1 MQQATNTYPNQQID
15 PREKGYDWILQY
27 CKAAWGDSRGYVPNN
42 MLNFGQ
48 SKMNEIREYAL
59 GRQSTT
65 KYKKLLNV
73 DEQQDKTWLNIDWTA
88 PSFLTKF
95 REIAVSKLVQR
106 RYDVQAFA
114 VDPIAKSQEDNY
126 FTEMK
131 VKILMREAA
140 QKAGNAELLNSPAL
154 ALQPGEA
161 EDLEQLKMEEQF
173 GYKHVMSMEAEMA
186 ASLAM
191 YQNNF
196 EEKRKRTLENL
207 FDFGVGGYTE
217 YIDENGQVKLREV
230 NPENLVLSY
239 CAKNDFSDLVHWG
252 EVREVY
258 VGDLAPW
265 FTPEQMN
272 QIVQSVAGRFGNP
285 SNFMYGTD
293 YSKYWNRFKVL
304 VLDFEFLSWNDY
316 TYKQE
321 VDNRGN
327 IRFGKTKYQ
336 DSTKLSVNKDGVMEK
351 MGTIPNMVDFT
362 MKGQAEP
369 IFMPVTKKVV
379 YKCKWLIQ
387 TDYMYDWGMSENQ
400 IRKPSSWWD
409 TKLNIQLYSWNF
421 YKMRFAGITERLM
434 PLEDKASLVWFRL
447 QNMSNK
453 LIPYLINIDLNA
465 LEGVDFG
472 GGGDKMNPT
481 KVMDFIF
488 SNFVVPYRSTD
499 LLSQNPNYK
508 PVSIEASGQ
517 LAVFGQLYQ
526 ELQNT
531 LDMMRQVSGLNELTD
546 GSTPNAKTLV
556 PVANAAMESTNN
568 ALYLLS
574 FADKQLIQGLAD
586 AIVSKVQIA
595 VKLGK
600 VEGYARALGEETVK
614 FFSIN
619 PDISIHEFGIFIQ
632 DMPTDYERQ
641 QLIQELNIRDSQ
653 GLIEPEDKILVMST
667 KNLKMASMLL
677 AYRIKKRREKLQE
690 FELQKVQEA
699 SKGNAMAVQ
708 VAEQEKRATV
718 QVQLE
723 ADIARINAEKQWE
736 YIIQMGKKEKDIQ
749 EAEIQKEAKVIAQRI
764 QADARIII
772 SDKKQSQT
780 PTPTKEK

>member
-15 PREKGYDWILQY
+15 PREKGYDWILAY

-73 DEQQDKTWLNIDWTA
+73 DEQQDKTWLNIDWTP

-95 REIAVSKLVQR
+95 REIAISKLVQR
-106 RYDVQAFA
+106 RYDINAFA
-114 VDPIAKSQEDNY
+114 VDPIAKSEEDKY

-140 QKAGNAELLNSPAL
+140 QKAGSQELLNSPAL
-154 ALQPGEA
+154 ALQAGEA

-186 ASLAM
+186 ANLAM

-196 EEKRKRTLENL
+196 EEKRKRTIENL
-207 FDFGVGGYTE
+207 FDFGLGGYTE
-217 YIDENGQVKLREV
+217 YIDENGQVKLREI
-230 NPENLVLSY
+230 NPENMVLSY

-304 VLDFEFLSWNDY
+304 ILDFEFLSWNDY

-327 IRFGKTKYQ
+327 VRFGKTKYQ
-336 DSTKLSVNKDGVMEK
+336 DATKNASKEGIVEK
-351 MGTIPNMVDFT
+351 MGAIPNMVDFS

-421 YKMRFAGITERLM
+421 YKMRFAGITERLV
-434 PLEDKASLVWFRL
+434 PLEDKASLAWFRL

-472 GGGDKMNPT
+472 AGGEKMNPT

-614 FFSIN
+614 FLRIN

-632 DMPTDYERQ
+632 DVPSDFERQ

-690 FELQKVQEA
+690 FELQKIQEA
-699 SKGNAMAVQ
+699 SQGNAMAVQ
-708 VAEQEKRATV
+708 VAEQEKRTTL
-718 QVQLE
+718 QTQLE
-723 ADIARINAEKQWE
+723 VDIARINAEKQWE
-736 YIIQMGKKEKDIQ
+736 YIIQMGKKDKDIQ

-764 QADARIII
+764 QADSRIVI
-772 SDKKQSQT
+772 SEKKQAQI
-780 PTPTKEK
+780 PTPTKTK

>member
-73 DEQQDKTWLNIDWTA
+73 DEQQDKTWLNIDWTP

-95 REIAVSKLVQR
+95 REIAISKLVQS
-106 RYDVQAFA
+106 RYDINAFA
-114 VDPIAKSQEDNY
+114 VDPIAKSEEDNY

-140 QKAGNAELLNSPAL
+140 QKAGNQELLNSPVL
-154 ALQPGEA
+154 TPQPGEA
-161 EDLEQLKMEEQF
+161 QDLEQLKMEEQF

-191 YQNNF
+191 YQNKF
-196 EEKRKRTLENL
+196 EEKRKRTIENL
-207 FDFGVGGYTE
+207 FDFGMGGYTE
-217 YIDENGQVKLREV
+217 YIDENGQVKLREI
-230 NPENLVLSY
+230 NPENMVLSY

-258 VGDLAPW
+258 VGDLAPY
-265 FTPEQMN
+265 FTVEQMN

-304 VLDFEFLSWNDY
+304 VLDFECLSWNDY
-316 TYKQE
+316 TYKEE

-327 IRFGKTKYQ
+327 VRFGKTKYQ
-336 DSTKLSVNKDGVMEK
+336 DAAKVAQTKEGIIEK
-351 MGTIPNMVDFT
+351 MGTIPNMIDFS

-369 IFMPVTKKVV
+369 VFMPVTRKVV

-421 YKMRFAGITERLM
+421 YKMRFAGITERLI
-434 PLEDKASLVWFRL
+434 PLEDKASLTWFKL

-472 GGGDKMNPT
+472 GGGSKMDPT

-574 FADKQLIQGLAD
+574 FADKQLIQDLAD

-600 VEGYARALGEETVK
+600 VEGYARALGDETVK
-614 FFSIN
+614 FFKIN

-632 DMPTDYERQ
+632 DVPSDFERQ

-667 KNLKMASMLL
+667 KNLKMASMIL

-690 FELQKVQEA
+690 FELQKIQEA
-699 SKGNAMAVQ
+699 SQGNAMATQ
-708 VAEQEKRATV
+708 VAEQEKRVTL
-718 QVQLE
+718 QTQLE
-723 ADIARINAEKQWE
+723 VDVARINAEKQWD
-736 YIIQMGKKEKDIQ
+736 YIIQMGKKDKDIQ

-764 QADARIII
+764 QADARIVV
-772 SDKKQSQT
+772 SEKKQIQT
-780 PTPTKEK
+780 PK

>member
-27 CKAAWGDSRGYVPNN
+27 CKAAWGDSRGYIPNN

-59 GRQSTT
+59 GRQSTS

-73 DEQQDKTWLNIDWTA
+73 DEQTDKTWLNIDWTA

-95 REIAVSKLVQR
+95 REIAISKLIQR
-106 RYDVQAFA
+106 RYDIQAFA
-114 VDPIAKSQEDNY
+114 VDPLAKSEEDNY
-126 FTEMK
+126 FNEMK

-140 QKAGNAELLNSPAL
+140 QKAGNEELASSPVL
-154 ALQPGEA
+154 AAAPGEA
-161 EDLEQLKMEEQF
+161 EDLEQLKMEQEF

-196 EEKRKRTLENL
+196 DDKRKRTIENL
-207 FDFGVGGYTE
+207 FDFGIGGYTQ
-217 YIDENGQVKLREV
+217 YIDENGQVKIRDV
-230 NPENLVLSY
+230 NPENMVLSY

-258 VGDLAPW
+258 VGDLAP
-265 FTPEQMN
+265 FFSKEQMDE
-272 QIVQSVAGRFGNP
+272 IVQSVAGRFGNP

-316 TYKQE
+316 NYKEE

-327 IRFGKTKYQ
+327 TRFGKTKY
-336 DSTKLSVNKDGVMEK
+336 SAGSGSSK
-351 MGTIPNMVDFT
+351 MGTMPSMVDDRDR
-362 MKGQAEP
+362 GQAEP
-369 IFMPVTKKVV
+369 IYMPVTKKVV

-409 TKLNIQLYSWNF
+409 TQLNIQLYSWNF
-421 YKMRFAGITERLM
+421 YKMRFAGVTERLI
-434 PLEDKASLVWFRL
+434 PLEDKASLAWFRL
-447 QNMSNK
+447 QNMANK
-453 LIPYLINIDLNA
+453 LIPYLINVDLNA

-472 GGGDKMNPT
+472 GGGDKMKPD

-517 LAVFGQLYQ
+517 LAVFGQLYDD
-526 ELQNT
+526 LSRT
-531 LDMMRQVSGLNELTD
+531 IDLMRQVSGLNELTD

-574 FADKQLIQGLAD
+574 FADKQLIQRTAD

-614 FFSIN
+614 FFRIN
-619 PDISIHEFGIFIQ
+619 PDIAIHEFGIFIQ
-632 DMPTDYERQ
+632 DAPLEYERQ

-653 GLIEPEDKILVMST
+653 GLIEPEDKILVMSCR
-667 KNLKMASMLL
+667 NLKQAAMVL
-677 AYRIKKRREKLQE
+677 AYKIKKRREKMQE
-690 FELQKVQEA
+690 YELQKIREA
-699 SKGNAMAVQ
+699 SQGNAMAVQ
-708 VAEQEKRATV
+708 TAEQEKRITLETQL
-718 QVQLE
+718 QVDV
-723 ADIARINAEKQWE
+723 AKINAEKQWE

-749 EAEIQKEAKVIAQRI
+749 EAEIQKDAKVIAQRI
-764 QADARIII
+764 SADAKIAI
-772 SDKKQSQT
+772 SDKKQVQA
-780 PTPTKEK
+780 PKTK

>member
-15 PREKGYDWILQY
+15 PREKSYDWILQY

-73 DEQQDKTWLNIDWTA
+73 DEQQDKTWLNIDWTP

-95 REIAVSKLVQR
+95 REIAISKLVQR
-106 RYDVQAFA
+106 RYAINAFA
-114 VDPIAKSQEDNY
+114 VDPIAKSEEDNY

-140 QKAGNAELLNSPAL
+140 QKAGNQELLNSPVL
-154 ALQPGEA
+154 APQPGEA
-161 EDLEQLKMEEQF
+161 QDLEQLKMEEQF

-191 YQNNF
+191 YQNKF
-196 EEKRKRTLENL
+196 DEKRKRTIENL
-207 FDFGVGGYTE
+207 FDFGMGGYTE
-217 YIDENGQVKLREV
+217 YIDENGQVKLREI
-230 NPENLVLSY
+230 NPENMVLSY

-265 FTPEQMN
+265 FTVEQMN

-316 TYKQE
+316 TYKEE

-327 IRFGKTKYQ
+327 VRFGKTKYQ
-336 DSTKLSVNKDGVMEK
+336 DATKLSVTKEGVIDK
-351 MGTIPNMVDFT
+351 MGTIPNMIDFS

-369 IFMPVTKKVV
+369 IFMPVTRKVV

-421 YKMRFAGITERLM
+421 YKMRFAGITERLI
-434 PLEDKASLVWFRL
+434 PLEDKASLTWFKL

-472 GGGDKMNPT
+472 GGGEKMNPT

-574 FADKQLIQGLAD
+574 FADKQLIQDLAD

-600 VEGYARALGEETVK
+600 VEGYARSLGEETVK
-614 FFSIN
+614 FFQIN
-619 PDISIHEFGIFIQ
+619 PDISIHEFGIFIE
-632 DMPTDYERQ
+632 DVPSDFERQ

-667 KNLKMASMLL
+667 KNLKMASMIL

-690 FELQKVQEA
+690 FELQKIQEA
-699 SKGNAMAVQ
+699 SQGNAMATQ
-708 VAEQEKRATV
+708 VAEQEKRVTL
-718 QVQLE
+718 QTQLE
-723 ADIARINAEKQWE
+723 VDVARINAEKQWD
-736 YIIQMGKKEKDIQ
+736 YIIQMGKKDKDIQ

-764 QADARIII
+764 QADARIVV
-772 SDKKQSQT
+772 SEKKQLQT
-780 PTPTKEK
+780 PKTEK

>member
-1 MQQATNTYPNQQID
+1 
-15 PREKGYDWILQY
+15 
-27 CKAAWGDSRGYVPNN
+27 

-73 DEQQDKTWLNIDWTA
+73 DEQQDKTWLNIDWTP

-95 REIAVSKLVQR
+95 REIAISKLVQR
-106 RYDVQAFA
+106 RYDINAFA
-114 VDPIAKSQEDNY
+114 VDPIAKSEEDNY

-140 QKAGNAELLNSPAL
+140 QKAGNQELLNSPVL
-154 ALQPGEA
+154 APQPGEA
-161 EDLEQLKMEEQF
+161 QDLEQLKMEEQF

-191 YQNNF
+191 YQNKF
-196 EEKRKRTLENL
+196 EEKRKRTIENL
-207 FDFGVGGYTE
+207 FDFGMGGYTE
-217 YIDENGQVKLREV
+217 YIDENGQVKLREI
-230 NPENLVLSY
+230 NPENMVLSY

-265 FTPEQMN
+265 FTVEQMN

-316 TYKQE
+316 TYKEE

-327 IRFGKTKYQ
+327 VRFGKTKYQ
-336 DSTKLSVNKDGVMEK
+336 DATKLSVTKEGVIDK
-351 MGTIPNMVDFT
+351 MGTIPNMIDFT

-369 IFMPVTKKVV
+369 VFMPVTRKVV

-421 YKMRFAGITERLM
+421 YKMRFAGITERLI
-434 PLEDKASLVWFRL
+434 PLEDKASLTWFKL

-472 GGGDKMNPT
+472 GGGEKMNPT

-531 LDMMRQVSGLNELTD
+531 LDMMRQISGLNELTD

-568 ALYLLS
+568 ALYLLA
-574 FADKQLIQGLAD
+574 FADKQLIQDLAD

-600 VEGYARALGEETVK
+600 VEGYARSLGEETVK
-614 FFSIN
+614 FFQIN
-619 PDISIHEFGIFIQ
+619 PDISIHEFGIFIE
-632 DMPTDYERQ
+632 DVPSSFERQ

-667 KNLKMASMLL
+667 KNLKMASMIL

-690 FELQKVQEA
+690 FELQKIQEA
-699 SKGNAMAVQ
+699 SQGNAMAVQ
-708 VAEQEKRATV
+708 VAEQEKRVTL
-718 QVQLE
+718 QTQLE
-723 ADIARINAEKQWE
+723 VDIARINAEKQWD
-736 YIIQMGKKEKDIQ
+736 YIIQMGKKDKDIQ

-764 QADARIII
+764 QADARIVV
-772 SDKKQSQT
+772 SEKKQIQT
-780 PTPTKEK
+780 PKIEK

>member
-15 PREKGYDWILQY
+15 PREKGYDWILAY

-73 DEQQDKTWLNIDWTA
+73 DEQQDKTWLNIDWTP

-95 REIAVSKLVQR
+95 REIAISKLVQR
-106 RYDVQAFA
+106 RYDINAFA
-114 VDPIAKSQEDNY
+114 VDPIAKSEEDNY

-140 QKAGNAELLNSPAL
+140 QKAGNQELLNSPVL
-154 ALQPGEA
+154 APQPGEA
-161 EDLEQLKMEEQF
+161 QDLEQLKMEEQF

-191 YQNNF
+191 YQNKF
-196 EEKRKRTLENL
+196 EEKRKRTIENL
-207 FDFGVGGYTE
+207 FDFGMGGYTE
-217 YIDENGQVKLREV
+217 YIDENGQVKLREI
-230 NPENLVLSY
+230 NPENMVLSY

-258 VGDLAPW
+258 VGDLAPY
-265 FTPEQMN
+265 FTVEQMN

-304 VLDFEFLSWNDY
+304 VLDFECLSWNDY
-316 TYKQE
+316 TYKEE

-327 IRFGKTKYQ
+327 VRFGKTKYQ
-336 DSTKLSVNKDGVMEK
+336 DAAKVAMTKEGIIEK
-351 MGTIPNMVDFT
+351 MGTIPNMIDFS

-369 IFMPVTKKVV
+369 VFMPVTRKVV

-421 YKMRFAGITERLM
+421 YKMRFAGITERLI
-434 PLEDKASLVWFRL
+434 PLEDKASLTWFKL

-472 GGGDKMNPT
+472 GGGSKMDPT

-574 FADKQLIQGLAD
+574 FADKQLIQDLAD

-600 VEGYARALGEETVK
+600 VEGYARALGDETVK
-614 FFSIN
+614 FFKIN

-632 DMPTDYERQ
+632 DVPSDFERQ

-667 KNLKMASMLL
+667 KNLKMASMIL

-690 FELQKVQEA
+690 FELQKIQQA
-699 SKGNAMAVQ
+699 SQGNAMATQ
-708 VAEQEKRATV
+708 VAEQEKRVTL
-718 QVQLE
+718 QTQLE
-723 ADIARINAEKQWE
+723 VDIARINAEKQWD
-736 YIIQMGKKEKDIQ
+736 YIIQMGKKDKDIQ

-764 QADARIII
+764 QADSRIVI
-772 SDKKQSQT
+772 SEKKQIQT
-780 PTPTKEK
+780 PK

>member
-73 DEQQDKTWLNIDWTA
+73 DEQQDKTWLNIDWTP

-95 REIAVSKLVQR
+95 REIAISKLVQR
-106 RYDVQAFA
+106 RYDINAFA
-114 VDPIAKSQEDNY
+114 VDPIAKSEEDNY

-140 QKAGNAELLNSPAL
+140 QKAGNQELLNSPVL
-154 ALQPGEA
+154 APQPGEA
-161 EDLEQLKMEEQF
+161 QDLEQLKMEEQF

-191 YQNNF
+191 YQNKF
-196 EEKRKRTLENL
+196 EEKRKRTIENL
-207 FDFGVGGYTE
+207 FDFGMGGYTE
-217 YIDENGQVKLREV
+217 YIDENGQVKLREI
-230 NPENLVLSY
+230 NPENMVLSY

-258 VGDLAPW
+258 VGDLAPY
-265 FTPEQMN
+265 FTVEQMN

-304 VLDFEFLSWNDY
+304 VLDFECLSWNDY
-316 TYKQE
+316 TYKEE

-327 IRFGKTKYQ
+327 VRFGKTKYQ
-336 DSTKLSVNKDGVMEK
+336 DAAKVAMTKEGIIEK
-351 MGTIPNMVDFT
+351 MGTIPNMIDFS

-369 IFMPVTKKVV
+369 VFMPVTRKVV

-421 YKMRFAGITERLM
+421 YKMRFAGITERLI
-434 PLEDKASLVWFRL
+434 PLEDKASLTWFKL

-472 GGGDKMNPT
+472 GGGSKMDPT

-508 PVSIEASGQ
+508 PVSIEPSGQ

-574 FADKQLIQGLAD
+574 FADKQLIQDLAD

-600 VEGYARALGEETVK
+600 VEGYARALGDETVK
-614 FFSIN
+614 FFKIN

-632 DMPTDYERQ
+632 DVPSDFERQ

-667 KNLKMASMLL
+667 KNLKMASMIL

-690 FELQKVQEA
+690 FELQKIQQA
-699 SKGNAMAVQ
+699 SQGNAMATQ
-708 VAEQEKRATV
+708 VAEQEKRVTL
-718 QVQLE
+718 QTQLE
-723 ADIARINAEKQWE
+723 VDIARINAEKQWD
-736 YIIQMGKKEKDIQ
+736 YIIQMGKKDKDIQ

-764 QADARIII
+764 QADSRIVI
-772 SDKKQSQT
+772 SEKKQIQT
-780 PTPTKEK
+780 PK

>member
-73 DEQQDKTWLNIDWTA
+73 DEQQDKTWLNIDWTP

-95 REIAVSKLVQR
+95 REIAISKLVQR
-106 RYDVQAFA
+106 RYAINAFA
-114 VDPIAKSQEDNY
+114 VDPIAKSEEDNY

-140 QKAGNAELLNSPAL
+140 QKAGNQELLNSPVL
-154 ALQPGEA
+154 APQPGEA
-161 EDLEQLKMEEQF
+161 QDLEQLKMEEQF

-191 YQNNF
+191 YQNKF
-196 EEKRKRTLENL
+196 EEKRKRTIENL
-207 FDFGVGGYTE
+207 FDFGMGGYTE
-217 YIDENGQVKLREV
+217 YIDENGQVKLREI
-230 NPENLVLSY
+230 NPENMVLSY

-265 FTPEQMN
+265 FTVEQMN

-316 TYKQE
+316 TYKEE

-327 IRFGKTKYQ
+327 VRFGKTKYQ
-336 DSTKLSVNKDGVMEK
+336 DATKLSVTKEGVIDK

-369 IFMPVTKKVV
+369 IFMPVTRKVV

-421 YKMRFAGITERLM
+421 YKMRFAGITERLI
-434 PLEDKASLVWFRL
+434 PLEDKASLTWFKL

-472 GGGDKMNPT
+472 GGGEKMNPT

-574 FADKQLIQGLAD
+574 FADKQLIQDLAD

-614 FFSIN
+614 FFQIS
-619 PDISIHEFGIFIQ
+619 PDISIHEFGIFIE
-632 DMPTDYERQ
+632 DVPSDFERQ

-667 KNLKMASMLL
+667 KNLKMASMIL

-690 FELQKVQEA
+690 FELQKIQEA
-699 SKGNAMAVQ
+699 SQGNAMAVQ
-708 VAEQEKRATV
+708 VAEQEKRVTL
-718 QVQLE
+718 QTQLE
-723 ADIARINAEKQWE
+723 VDIARINAEKQWD
-736 YIIQMGKKEKDIQ
+736 YIIQMGKKDKDIQ

-764 QADARIII
+764 QADARIVV
-772 SDKKQSQT
+772 SEKKQIQT
-780 PTPTKEK
+780 PKIEK

>member
-73 DEQQDKTWLNIDWTA
+73 DEQQDKTWLNIDWTP

-95 REIAVSKLVQR
+95 REIAISKLVQR
-106 RYDVQAFA
+106 RYAINAFA
-114 VDPIAKSQEDNY
+114 VDPIAKSEEDNY

-140 QKAGNAELLNSPAL
+140 QKAGNQELLNSPVL
-154 ALQPGEA
+154 APQPGEA
-161 EDLEQLKMEEQF
+161 QDLEQLKMEEQF

-191 YQNNF
+191 YQNKF
-196 EEKRKRTLENL
+196 DEKRKRTIENL
-207 FDFGVGGYTE
+207 FDFGMGGYTE
-217 YIDENGQVKLREV
+217 YIDENGQVKLREI
-230 NPENLVLSY
+230 NPENMVLSY

-265 FTPEQMN
+265 FTVEQMN

-316 TYKQE
+316 TYKEE

-327 IRFGKTKYQ
+327 VRFGKTKYQ
-336 DSTKLSVNKDGVMEK
+336 DATKLSVTKEGVIDK
-351 MGTIPNMVDFT
+351 MGTIPNMIDFS

-369 IFMPVTKKVV
+369 IFMPVTRKVV

-421 YKMRFAGITERLM
+421 YKMRFAGITERLI
-434 PLEDKASLVWFRL
+434 PLEDKASLTWFKL

-472 GGGDKMNPT
+472 GGGEKMNPT

-574 FADKQLIQGLAD
+574 FADKQLIQDLAD

-600 VEGYARALGEETVK
+600 VEGYARSLGEETVK
-614 FFSIN
+614 FFQIN
-619 PDISIHEFGIFIQ
+619 PDISIHEFGIFIE
-632 DMPTDYERQ
+632 DVPSDFERQ

-667 KNLKMASMLL
+667 KNLKMASMIL

-690 FELQKVQEA
+690 FELQKIQEA
-699 SKGNAMAVQ
+699 SQGNAMAVQ
-708 VAEQEKRATV
+708 VAEQEKRVTL
-718 QVQLE
+718 QTQLE
-723 ADIARINAEKQWE
+723 VDVARINAEKQWD
-736 YIIQMGKKEKDIQ
+736 YIIQMGKKDKDIQ

-764 QADARIII
+764 QADARIIV
-772 SDKKQSQT
+772 SEKKQLQT
-780 PTPTKEK
+780 PKTEK

>member
-73 DEQQDKTWLNIDWTA
+73 DEQQDKTWLNIDWTP

-95 REIAVSKLVQR
+95 REIAISKLVQR
-106 RYDVQAFA
+106 RYAINAFA
-114 VDPIAKSQEDNY
+114 VDPIAKSEEDNY

-140 QKAGNAELLNSPAL
+140 QKAGNQELLNSPVL
-154 ALQPGEA
+154 APQPGEA
-161 EDLEQLKMEEQF
+161 QDLEQLKMEEQF

-191 YQNNF
+191 YQNKF
-196 EEKRKRTLENL
+196 DEKRKRTIENL
-207 FDFGVGGYTE
+207 FDFGMGGYTE
-217 YIDENGQVKLREV
+217 YIDENGQVKLREI
-230 NPENLVLSY
+230 NPENMVLSY

-265 FTPEQMN
+265 FTVEQMN

-316 TYKQE
+316 TYKEE

-327 IRFGKTKYQ
+327 VRFGKTKYQ
-336 DSTKLSVNKDGVMEK
+336 DATKLSVTKEGVIDK
-351 MGTIPNMVDFT
+351 MGTIPNMIDFS

-369 IFMPVTKKVV
+369 IFMPVTRKVV

-421 YKMRFAGITERLM
+421 YKMRFAGITERLI
-434 PLEDKASLVWFRL
+434 PLEDKASLTWFKL

-472 GGGDKMNPT
+472 GGGEKMNPT

-574 FADKQLIQGLAD
+574 FADKQLIQDLAD

-600 VEGYARALGEETVK
+600 VEGYARSLGEETVK
-614 FFSIN
+614 FFQIN
-619 PDISIHEFGIFIQ
+619 PDISIHEFGIFIE
-632 DMPTDYERQ
+632 DVPSDFERQ

-667 KNLKMASMLL
+667 KNLKMASMIL

-690 FELQKVQEA
+690 FELQKIQEA
-699 SKGNAMAVQ
+699 SQGNAMATQ
-708 VAEQEKRATV
+708 VAEQEKRVTL
-718 QVQLE
+718 QTQLE
-723 ADIARINAEKQWE
+723 VDVARINAEKQWD
-736 YIIQMGKKEKDIQ
+736 YIIQMGKKDKDIQ

-764 QADARIII
+764 QADARIIV
-772 SDKKQSQT
+772 SEKKQIQT
-780 PTPTKEK
+780 PKTEK

>member
-95 REIAVSKLVQR
+95 REIAISKLVQR
-106 RYDVQAFA
+106 RYDINAFA
-114 VDPIAKSQEDNY
+114 VDPIAKSEEDKY

-140 QKAGNAELLNSPAL
+140 QKVGSKELLESPAL

-186 ASLAM
+186 ANLAM

-196 EEKRKRTLENL
+196 EEKRKRTIENL
-207 FDFGVGGYTE
+207 FDFGLGGYTE
-217 YIDENGQVKLREV
+217 YIDENGQVKLREI
-230 NPENLVLSY
+230 NPENMVLSY

-304 VLDFEFLSWNDY
+304 ILDFEFLSWNDY

-327 IRFGKTKYQ
+327 VRFGKTKYQ
-336 DSTKLSVNKDGVMEK
+336 DATKLAVNKEGVMEK
-351 MGTIPNMVDFT
+351 MGTIPNMVDYT
-362 MKGQAEP
+362 MKGQSEP
-369 IFMPVTKKVV
+369 VFMPVTKKVV

-421 YKMRFAGITERLM
+421 YKMRFAGITERLI
-434 PLEDKASLVWFRL
+434 PLEDKASLAWFRL

-472 GGGDKMNPT
+472 AGGEKMNPT

-574 FADKQLIQGLAD
+574 FADKQLVQALAD

-614 FFSIN
+614 FLRIN
-619 PDISIHEFGIFIQ
+619 PDIALHEFGIFIQ
-632 DMPTDYERQ
+632 DVPSDFERQ

-690 FELQKVQEA
+690 FELQKIQEA
-699 SKGNAMAVQ
+699 SQGNAMAVQ
-708 VAEQEKRATV
+708 VAEQEKRTTL
-718 QVQLE
+718 QTQLE
-723 ADIARINAEKQWE
+723 VDIARINAEKQWE

-764 QADARIII
+764 QADSRIVI
-772 SDKKQSQT
+772 SEKKQAQI
-780 PTPTKEK
+780 PTPKTK

>member
-73 DEQQDKTWLNIDWTA
+73 DEQQDKTWLNIDWTP

-95 REIAVSKLVQR
+95 REIAISKLVQR
-106 RYDVQAFA
+106 RYAINAFA
-114 VDPIAKSQEDNY
+114 VDPIAKSEEDNY

-140 QKAGNAELLNSPAL
+140 QKAGNQELLNSPVL
-154 ALQPGEA
+154 APQPGEA
-161 EDLEQLKMEEQF
+161 QDLEQLKMEEQF

-191 YQNNF
+191 YQNKF
-196 EEKRKRTLENL
+196 EEKRKRTIENL
-207 FDFGVGGYTE
+207 FDFGMGGYTE
-217 YIDENGQVKLREV
+217 YIDENGQVKLREI
-230 NPENLVLSY
+230 NPENMVLSY

-265 FTPEQMN
+265 FTVEQMN

-316 TYKQE
+316 TYKEE

-327 IRFGKTKYQ
+327 VRFGKTKYQ
-336 DSTKLSVNKDGVMEK
+336 DATKLSVTKEGVIDK
-351 MGTIPNMVDFT
+351 MGTIPNMIDFS

-369 IFMPVTKKVV
+369 IFMPVTRKVV

-421 YKMRFAGITERLM
+421 YKMRFAGITERLI
-434 PLEDKASLVWFRL
+434 PLEDKASLTWFKL

-472 GGGDKMNPT
+472 GGGEKMNPT

-574 FADKQLIQGLAD
+574 FADKQLIQDLAD

-614 FFSIN
+614 FFQIS
-619 PDISIHEFGIFIQ
+619 PDISIHEFGIFIE
-632 DMPTDYERQ
+632 DVPSDFERQ

-667 KNLKMASMLL
+667 KNLKMASMIL

-690 FELQKVQEA
+690 FELQKIQEA
-699 SKGNAMAVQ
+699 SQGNAMATQ
-708 VAEQEKRATV
+708 VAEQEKRVTL
-718 QVQLE
+718 QTQLE
-723 ADIARINAEKQWE
+723 VDVARINAEKQWD
-736 YIIQMGKKEKDIQ
+736 YIIQMGKKDKDIQ

-764 QADARIII
+764 QADARIIV
-772 SDKKQSQT
+772 SEKKQIQT
-780 PTPTKEK
+780 PKTEK

>member
-73 DEQQDKTWLNIDWTA
+73 DEQQDKTWLNIDWTP

-95 REIAVSKLVQR
+95 REIAISKLVQR
-106 RYDVQAFA
+106 RYDINAFA
-114 VDPIAKSQEDNY
+114 VDPIAKSEEDNY

-140 QKAGNAELLNSPAL
+140 QKAGNQELLNSPVL
-154 ALQPGEA
+154 TPQPGEA
-161 EDLEQLKMEEQF
+161 QDLEQLKMEEQF

-191 YQNNF
+191 YQNKF
-196 EEKRKRTLENL
+196 EEKRKRTIENL
-207 FDFGVGGYTE
+207 FDFGMGGYTE
-217 YIDENGQVKLREV
+217 YIDENGQVKLREI
-230 NPENLVLSY
+230 NPENMVLSY

-258 VGDLAPW
+258 VGDLAPY
-265 FTPEQMN
+265 FTVEQMN

-304 VLDFEFLSWNDY
+304 VLDFECLSWNDY
-316 TYKQE
+316 TYKEE

-327 IRFGKTKYQ
+327 VRFGKTKYQ
-336 DSTKLSVNKDGVMEK
+336 DAAKVAMTKEGIIEK
-351 MGTIPNMVDFT
+351 MGTIPNMIDFS

-369 IFMPVTKKVV
+369 VFMPVTRKVV

-421 YKMRFAGITERLM
+421 YKMRFAGITERLI
-434 PLEDKASLVWFRL
+434 PLEDKASLTWFKL

-472 GGGDKMNPT
+472 GGGSKMDPT

-574 FADKQLIQGLAD
+574 FADKQLIQDLAD

-600 VEGYARALGEETVK
+600 VEGYARALGDETVK
-614 FFSIN
+614 FFKIN

-632 DMPTDYERQ
+632 DVPSDFERQ

-667 KNLKMASMLL
+667 KNLKMASMIL

-690 FELQKVQEA
+690 FELQKIQEA
-699 SKGNAMAVQ
+699 SQGNAMATQ
-708 VAEQEKRATV
+708 VAEQEKRVTL
-718 QVQLE
+718 QTQLE
-723 ADIARINAEKQWE
+723 VDIARINAEKQWD
-736 YIIQMGKKEKDIQ
+736 YIIQMGKKDKDIQ

-764 QADARIII
+764 QADSRIVI
-772 SDKKQSQT
+772 SEKKQIQT
-780 PTPTKEK
+780 PK

>member
-27 CKAAWGDSRGYVPNN
+27 CKAAWGDSRGYIPNN

-59 GRQSTT
+59 GRQSTS

-73 DEQQDKTWLNIDWTA
+73 DEQTDKTWLNIDWTA

-95 REIAVSKLVQR
+95 REIAISKLIQR
-106 RYDVQAFA
+106 RYDIQAFA
-114 VDPIAKSQEDNY
+114 VDPLAKSEEDNY
-126 FTEMK
+126 FNEMK

-140 QKAGNAELLNSPAL
+140 QKAGNEDLATSPVL
-154 ALQPGEA
+154 APAPGEA
-161 EDLEQLKMEEQF
+161 EDLEQLKMEQEF

-196 EEKRKRTLENL
+196 EDKRKRTIENL
-207 FDFGVGGYTE
+207 FDFGIGGYTQ
-217 YIDENGQVKLREV
+217 YIDENGQVKVRDV
-230 NPENLVLSY
+230 NPENMVLSY

-252 EVREVY
+252 EVREMY
-258 VGDLAPW
+258 VGDLAPY
-265 FTPEQMN
+265 FSKDQMD

-316 TYKQE
+316 TYKE
-321 VDNRGN
+321 EIDNRGN
-327 IRFGKTKYQ
+327 ARFGKTKY
-336 DSTKLSVNKDGVMEK
+336 SAGSGSSK
-351 MGTIPNMVDFT
+351 MGTMPSMVDDRDR
-362 MKGQAEP
+362 GQAEP
-369 IFMPVTKKVV
+369 IYMPVTKKVV

-409 TKLNIQLYSWNF
+409 TDLNIQLYSWNF
-421 YKMRFAGITERLM
+421 YKMRFAGVTERLI
-434 PLEDKASLVWFRL
+434 PLEDKASLAWFRL
-447 QNMSNK
+447 QNMANK
-453 LIPYLINIDLNA
+453 LIPYLINVDLNA

-472 GGGDKMNPT
+472 GGGDKMKPD

-517 LAVFGQLYQ
+517 LAVFGQLYDD
-526 ELQNT
+526 LMRT
-531 LDMMRQVSGLNELTD
+531 IDLMRQVSGLNELTD

-574 FADKQLIQGLAD
+574 FADKQLIQRTAD

-600 VEGYARALGEETVK
+600 VEGYAKALGEETVK
-614 FFSIN
+614 FLQIN
-619 PDISIHEFGIFIQ
+619 PNISMHEFGIFIQ
-632 DMPTDYERQ
+632 DAPQEYERQ

-653 GLIEPEDKILVMST
+653 GLIEPEDKILVMSCR
-667 KNLKMASMLL
+667 NLKQAAMVL
-677 AYRIKKRREKLQE
+677 AYKIKKRREKMQE
-690 FELQKVQEA
+690 YELQKIREA
-699 SKGNAMAVQ
+699 SQGNAMAVQ
-708 VAEQEKRATV
+708 TAEQEKRVTLETQL
-718 QVQLE
+718 QV
-723 ADIARINAEKQWE
+723 DIAKINAEKQWE
-736 YIIQMGKKEKDIQ
+736 YIIQMGKKEKDIE
-749 EAEIQKEAKVIAQRI
+749 EAEIQKDAKVIAQRI
-764 QADARIII
+764 SADAKMAI
-772 SDKKQSQT
+772 SEKKQVQA
-780 PTPTKEK
+780 PKIK

>member
-73 DEQQDKTWLNIDWTA
+73 DEQQDKTWLNIDWTP

-95 REIAVSKLVQR
+95 REIAISKLVQR
-106 RYDVQAFA
+106 RYAINAFA
-114 VDPIAKSQEDNY
+114 VDPIAKSEEDNY

-140 QKAGNAELLNSPAL
+140 QKAGNQELLNSPVL
-154 ALQPGEA
+154 APQPGEA
-161 EDLEQLKMEEQF
+161 QDLEQLKMEEQF

-191 YQNNF
+191 YQNKF
-196 EEKRKRTLENL
+196 EEKRKRTIENL
-207 FDFGVGGYTE
+207 FDFGMGGYTE
-217 YIDENGQVKLREV
+217 YIDENGQVKLREI
-230 NPENLVLSY
+230 NPENMVLSY

-265 FTPEQMN
+265 FTVEQMN

-316 TYKQE
+316 TYKEE

-327 IRFGKTKYQ
+327 VRFGKTKYQ
-336 DSTKLSVNKDGVMEK
+336 DATKLSVTKEGVIDK
-351 MGTIPNMVDFT
+351 MGTIPNMIDFS

-369 IFMPVTKKVV
+369 IFMPVTRKVV

-421 YKMRFAGITERLM
+421 YKMRFAGITERLI
-434 PLEDKASLVWFRL
+434 PLEDKASLTWFKL

-472 GGGDKMNPT
+472 GGGEKMNPT

-574 FADKQLIQGLAD
+574 FADKQLIQDLAD

-600 VEGYARALGEETVK
+600 VEGYARSLGEETVK
-614 FFSIN
+614 FFQIN
-619 PDISIHEFGIFIQ
+619 PDISIHEFGIFIE
-632 DMPTDYERQ
+632 DVPSDFERQ

-667 KNLKMASMLL
+667 KNLKMASMIL

-690 FELQKVQEA
+690 FELQKIQEA
-699 SKGNAMAVQ
+699 SQGNAMAVQ
-708 VAEQEKRATV
+708 VAEQEKRVTL
-718 QVQLE
+718 QTQLE
-723 ADIARINAEKQWE
+723 VDVARINAEKQWD
-736 YIIQMGKKEKDIQ
+736 YIIQMGKKDKDIQ

-764 QADARIII
+764 QADARIIV
-772 SDKKQSQT
+772 SEKKQLQT
-780 PTPTKEK
+780 PKTEK

>member
-1 MQQATNTYPNQQID
+1 
-15 PREKGYDWILQY
+15 
-27 CKAAWGDSRGYVPNN
+27 
-42 MLNFGQ
+42 
-48 SKMNEIREYAL
+48 
-59 GRQSTT
+59 
-65 KYKKLLNV
+65 
-73 DEQQDKTWLNIDWTA
+73 
-88 PSFLTKF
+88 
-95 REIAVSKLVQR
+95 
-106 RYDVQAFA
+106 
-114 VDPIAKSQEDNY
+114 
-126 FTEMK
+126 
-131 VKILMREAA
+131 MREAA
-140 QKAGNAELLNSPAL
+140 QKAGNQELLNSPVL
-154 ALQPGEA
+154 APQPGEA
-161 EDLEQLKMEEQF
+161 QDLEQLKMEEQF

-191 YQNNF
+191 YQNKF
-196 EEKRKRTLENL
+196 DEKRKRTIENL
-207 FDFGVGGYTE
+207 FDFGMGGYTE
-217 YIDENGQVKLREV
+217 YIDENGQVKLREI
-230 NPENLVLSY
+230 NPENMVLSY

-265 FTPEQMN
+265 FTVEQMN

-285 SNFMYGTD
+285 SNFMYGTY

-316 TYKQE
+316 TYKEE

-327 IRFGKTKYQ
+327 VRFGKTKYQ
-336 DSTKLSVNKDGVMEK
+336 DATKLSVTKEGVIDK
-351 MGTIPNMVDFT
+351 MGTIPNMIDFS

-369 IFMPVTKKVV
+369 IFMPVTRKVV

-421 YKMRFAGITERLM
+421 YKMRFAGITERLI
-434 PLEDKASLVWFRL
+434 PLEDKASLTWFKL

-472 GGGDKMNPT
+472 GGGEKMNPT

-574 FADKQLIQGLAD
+574 FADKQLIQDLAD

-614 FFSIN
+614 FFQIS
-619 PDISIHEFGIFIQ
+619 PDISIHEFGIFIE
-632 DMPTDYERQ
+632 DVPSDFERQ

-667 KNLKMASMLL
+667 KNLKMASMIL

-690 FELQKVQEA
+690 FELQKIQEA
-699 SKGNAMAVQ
+699 SQGNAMATQ
-708 VAEQEKRATV
+708 VAEQEKRVTL
-718 QVQLE
+718 QTQLE
-723 ADIARINAEKQWE
+723 VDVARINAEKQWD
-736 YIIQMGKKEKDIQ
+736 YIIQMGKKDKDIQ

-764 QADARIII
+764 QADARIIV
-772 SDKKQSQT
+772 SEKKQIQT
-780 PTPTKEK
+780 PKTEK

>member
-95 REIAVSKLVQR
+95 REIAISKLVQR
-106 RYDVQAFA
+106 RYDINAFA
-114 VDPIAKSQEDNY
+114 VDPIAKSEEDKY

-140 QKAGNAELLNSPAL
+140 QKAGSKELMDSPAL

-196 EEKRKRTLENL
+196 EEKRKRTIENL
-207 FDFGVGGYTE
+207 FDFGMGGYTE
-217 YIDENGQVKLREV
+217 YIDENGQVKLREI
-230 NPENLVLSY
+230 NPENMVLSY

-304 VLDFEFLSWNDY
+304 ILDFEFLSWNDY
-316 TYKQE
+316 TYKEE

-327 IRFGKTKYQ
+327 VRFGKTKYQ
-336 DSTKLSVNKDGVMEK
+336 AATRLKDVGNEK
-351 MGTIPNMVDFT
+351 MGTIPSMVDFN

-369 IFMPVTKKVV
+369 VFMPVTKKVV

-421 YKMRFAGITERLM
+421 YKMRFAGITERLI
-434 PLEDKASLVWFRL
+434 PLEDKASLAWFRL

-472 GGGDKMNPT
+472 AGGEKMNPT

-614 FFSIN
+614 FLRIN

-632 DMPTDYERQ
+632 DVPSDFERQ

-690 FELQKVQEA
+690 FELQKIQEA
-699 SKGNAMAVQ
+699 SQGNAMAVQ
-708 VAEQEKRATV
+708 VAEQEKRTTL
-718 QVQLE
+718 QTQLE
-723 ADIARINAEKQWE
+723 VDIARINAEKQWD
-736 YIIQMGKKEKDIQ
+736 YIIQMGKKDKDIQ

-764 QADARIII
+764 QADSRIVI
-772 SDKKQSQT
+772 SEKKQAPT
-780 PTPTKEK
+780 PTPTKTK

>member
-27 CKAAWGDSRGYVPNN
+27 CKAAWGDSRGYIPNN

-59 GRQSTT
+59 GRQSTS

-73 DEQQDKTWLNIDWTA
+73 DEQTDKTWLNIDWTA

-95 REIAVSKLVQR
+95 REIAISKLIQR
-106 RYDVQAFA
+106 RYDIQAFA
-114 VDPIAKSQEDNY
+114 VDPLAKSEEDNY
-126 FTEMK
+126 FNEMK

-140 QKAGNAELLNSPAL
+140 QKAGNEDLATSPVL
-154 ALQPGEA
+154 APAPGEA
-161 EDLEQLKMEEQF
+161 EDLEQLKMEQEF

-196 EEKRKRTLENL
+196 EDKRKRTIENL
-207 FDFGVGGYTE
+207 FDFGIGGYTQ
-217 YIDENGQVKLREV
+217 YIDENGQVKLRDV
-230 NPENLVLSY
+230 NPENMVLSY

-252 EVREVY
+252 EVREMY
-258 VGDLAPW
+258 VGDLAPY
-265 FTPEQMN
+265 FSKDQMD

-316 TYKQE
+316 TYKE
-321 VDNRGN
+321 EIDNRGN
-327 IRFGKTKYQ
+327 ARFGKTKY
-336 DSTKLSVNKDGVMEK
+336 SAGSGSSK
-351 MGTIPNMVDFT
+351 MGTMPSMVDDRDR
-362 MKGQAEP
+362 GQAEP
-369 IFMPVTKKVV
+369 IYMPVTKKVV

-409 TKLNIQLYSWNF
+409 TDLNIQLYSWNF
-421 YKMRFAGITERLM
+421 YKMRFAGVTERLI
-434 PLEDKASLVWFRL
+434 PLEDKASLAWFRL
-447 QNMSNK
+447 QNMANK
-453 LIPYLINIDLNA
+453 LIPYLINVDLNA

-472 GGGDKMNPT
+472 GGGDKMKPD

-517 LAVFGQLYQ
+517 LAVFGQLYDD
-526 ELQNT
+526 LMRT
-531 LDMMRQVSGLNELTD
+531 IDLMRQVSGLNELTD

-574 FADKQLIQGLAD
+574 FADKQLIQRTAD

-600 VEGYARALGEETVK
+600 VEGYAKALGEETVK
-614 FFSIN
+614 FLQIN
-619 PDISIHEFGIFIQ
+619 PNISMHEFGIFIQ
-632 DMPTDYERQ
+632 DAPQEYERQ

-653 GLIEPEDKILVMST
+653 GLIEPEDKILVMSCR
-667 KNLKMASMLL
+667 NLKQAAMVL
-677 AYRIKKRREKLQE
+677 AYKIKKRREKMQE
-690 FELQKVQEA
+690 YELQKIREA
-699 SKGNAMAVQ
+699 SQGNAMAVQ
-708 VAEQEKRATV
+708 TAEQEKRVTLETQL
-718 QVQLE
+718 QV
-723 ADIARINAEKQWE
+723 DIAKINAEKQWE
-736 YIIQMGKKEKDIQ
+736 YIIQMGKKEKDIE
-749 EAEIQKEAKVIAQRI
+749 EAEIQKDAKVIAQRI
-764 QADARIII
+764 SADAKMAI
-772 SDKKQSQT
+772 SEKKQVQA
-780 PTPTKEK
+780 PKIK

>member
-1 MQQATNTYPNQQID
+1 
-15 PREKGYDWILQY
+15 
-27 CKAAWGDSRGYVPNN
+27 
-42 MLNFGQ
+42 
-48 SKMNEIREYAL
+48 
-59 GRQSTT
+59 
-65 KYKKLLNV
+65 
-73 DEQQDKTWLNIDWTA
+73 
-88 PSFLTKF
+88 
-95 REIAVSKLVQR
+95 
-106 RYDVQAFA
+106 
-114 VDPIAKSQEDNY
+114 
-126 FTEMK
+126 
-131 VKILMREAA
+131 
-140 QKAGNAELLNSPAL
+140 
-154 ALQPGEA
+154 
-161 EDLEQLKMEEQF
+161 MEEQF

-191 YQNNF
+191 YQNKF
-196 EEKRKRTLENL
+196 EEKRKRTIENL
-207 FDFGVGGYTE
+207 FDFGMGGYTE
-217 YIDENGQVKLREV
+217 YIDENGQVKLREI
-230 NPENLVLSY
+230 NPENMVLSY

-265 FTPEQMN
+265 FTVEQMN

-316 TYKQE
+316 TYKEE

-327 IRFGKTKYQ
+327 VRFGKTKYQ
-336 DSTKLSVNKDGVMEK
+336 DATKLSVTKEGVIDK
-351 MGTIPNMVDFT
+351 MGTIPNMIDFS

-369 IFMPVTKKVV
+369 IFMPVTRKVV

-421 YKMRFAGITERLM
+421 YKMRFAGITERLI
-434 PLEDKASLVWFRL
+434 PLEDKASLTWFKL

-472 GGGDKMNPT
+472 GGGEKMNPT

-574 FADKQLIQGLAD
+574 FADKQLIQDLAD

-600 VEGYARALGEETVK
+600 VEGYARSLGEETVK
-614 FFSIN
+614 FFQIN
-619 PDISIHEFGIFIQ
+619 PDISIHEFGIFIE
-632 DMPTDYERQ
+632 DVPSDFERQ

-667 KNLKMASMLL
+667 KNLKMASMIL

-690 FELQKVQEA
+690 FELQKIQEA
-699 SKGNAMAVQ
+699 SQGNAMAVQ
-708 VAEQEKRATV
+708 VAEQEKRVTL
-718 QVQLE
+718 QTQLE
-723 ADIARINAEKQWE
+723 VDVARINAEKQWD
-736 YIIQMGKKEKDIQ
+736 YIIQMGKKDKDIQ

-764 QADARIII
+764 QADARIVV
-772 SDKKQSQT
+772 SEKKQLQT
-780 PTPTKEK
+780 PKTEK

>member
-73 DEQQDKTWLNIDWTA
+73 DEQQDKTWLNIDWTP

-95 REIAVSKLVQR
+95 REIAISKLVQR
-106 RYDVQAFA
+106 RYDINAFA
-114 VDPIAKSQEDNY
+114 VDPIAKSEEDNY

-140 QKAGNAELLNSPAL
+140 QKAGNQELLNSPVL
-154 ALQPGEA
+154 AAQPGEA
-161 EDLEQLKMEEQF
+161 QDLEQLKMEEQF

-186 ASLAM
+186 ASLSM

-196 EEKRKRTLENL
+196 EEKRKRTIENL
-207 FDFGVGGYTE
+207 FDFGMGGYTE
-217 YIDENGQVKLREV
+217 YIDENGQVKLREI
-230 NPENLVLSY
+230 NPENMVLSY

-252 EVREVY
+252 EVREMY
-258 VGDLAPW
+258 VGDLAPY
-265 FTPEQMN
+265 FTVEQMN

-304 VLDFEFLSWNDY
+304 VLDFECLSWNDY
-316 TYKQE
+316 TYKEE

-327 IRFGKTKYQ
+327 VRFGKTKYQ
-336 DSTKLSVNKDGVMEK
+336 DAAKLAVTKEGVIEK
-351 MGTIPNMVDFT
+351 MGTIPNMVDFS

-369 IFMPVTKKVV
+369 VFMPVTRKVV

-421 YKMRFAGITERLM
+421 YKMRFAGITERLI
-434 PLEDKASLVWFRL
+434 PLEDKASLTWFKL

-472 GGGDKMNPT
+472 GGGSKMDPT

-574 FADKQLIQGLAD
+574 FADKQLIQELAD

-600 VEGYARALGEETVK
+600 VEGYARALGDETVK
-614 FFSIN
+614 FFKIN

-632 DMPTDYERQ
+632 DVPSDFERQ

-667 KNLKMASMLL
+667 KNLKMASMIL

-690 FELQKVQEA
+690 FELQKIQEA
-699 SKGNAMAVQ
+699 SQGNAMATQ
-708 VAEQEKRATV
+708 VAEQEKRVTL
-718 QVQLE
+718 QTQLE
-723 ADIARINAEKQWE
+723 VDVARINAEKQWD
-736 YIIQMGKKEKDIQ
+736 YIIQMGKKDKDIQ

-764 QADARIII
+764 QADSRIVI
-772 SDKKQSQT
+772 SEKKQIQT
-780 PTPTKEK
+780 PK

>member
-1 MQQATNTYPNQQID
+1 
-15 PREKGYDWILQY
+15 
-27 CKAAWGDSRGYVPNN
+27 

-73 DEQQDKTWLNIDWTA
+73 DEQQDKTWLNIDWTP

-95 REIAVSKLVQR
+95 REIAISKLVQR
-106 RYDVQAFA
+106 RYAINAFA
-114 VDPIAKSQEDNY
+114 VDPIAKSEEDNY

-140 QKAGNAELLNSPAL
+140 QKAGNQELLNSPVL
-154 ALQPGEA
+154 APQPGEA
-161 EDLEQLKMEEQF
+161 QDLEQLKMEEQF

-191 YQNNF
+191 YQNKF
-196 EEKRKRTLENL
+196 DEKRKRTIENL
-207 FDFGVGGYTE
+207 FDFGMGGYTE
-217 YIDENGQVKLREV
+217 YIDENGQVKLREI
-230 NPENLVLSY
+230 NPENMVLSY

-265 FTPEQMN
+265 FTVEQMN

-316 TYKQE
+316 TYKEE

-327 IRFGKTKYQ
+327 VRFGKTKYQ
-336 DSTKLSVNKDGVMEK
+336 DATKLSVTKEGVIDK
-351 MGTIPNMVDFT
+351 MGTIPNMIDFS

-369 IFMPVTKKVV
+369 IFMPVTRKVV

-421 YKMRFAGITERLM
+421 YKMRFAGITERLI
-434 PLEDKASLVWFRL
+434 PLEDKASLTWFKL

-472 GGGDKMNPT
+472 GGGEKMNPT

-574 FADKQLIQGLAD
+574 FADKQLIQDLAD

-600 VEGYARALGEETVK
+600 VEGYARSLGEETVK
-614 FFSIN
+614 FFQIN
-619 PDISIHEFGIFIQ
+619 PDISIHEFGIFIE
-632 DMPTDYERQ
+632 DVPSDFERQ

-667 KNLKMASMLL
+667 KNLKMASMIL

-690 FELQKVQEA
+690 FELQKIQEA
-699 SKGNAMAVQ
+699 SQGNAMAVQ
-708 VAEQEKRATV
+708 VAEQEKRVTL
-718 QVQLE
+718 QTQLE
-723 ADIARINAEKQWE
+723 VDVARINAEKQWD
-736 YIIQMGKKEKDIQ
+736 YIIQMGKKDKDIQ

-764 QADARIII
+764 QADARIVV
-772 SDKKQSQT
+772 SEKKQLQT
-780 PTPTKEK
+780 PKTEK

>member
-73 DEQQDKTWLNIDWTA
+73 DEQQDKTWLNIDWTP

-95 REIAVSKLVQR
+95 REIAISKLVQR
-106 RYDVQAFA
+106 RYDINAFA
-114 VDPIAKSQEDNY
+114 VDPIAKSEEDNY

-140 QKAGNAELLNSPAL
+140 QKAGNQELLNSPVL
-154 ALQPGEA
+154 APQPGEA
-161 EDLEQLKMEEQF
+161 QDLEQLKMEEQF

-191 YQNNF
+191 YQNKF
-196 EEKRKRTLENL
+196 EEKRKRTIENL
-207 FDFGVGGYTE
+207 FDFGMGGYTE
-217 YIDENGQVKLREV
+217 YIDENGQVKLREI
-230 NPENLVLSY
+230 NPENMVLSY

-258 VGDLAPW
+258 VGDLAPY
-265 FTPEQMN
+265 FTVEQMN

-304 VLDFEFLSWNDY
+304 VLDFECLSWNDY
-316 TYKQE
+316 TYKEE

-327 IRFGKTKYQ
+327 VRFGKTKYQ
-336 DSTKLSVNKDGVMEK
+336 DAAKVAMTKEGIIEK
-351 MGTIPNMVDFT
+351 MGTIPNMIDFS

-369 IFMPVTKKVV
+369 VFMPVTRKVV

-421 YKMRFAGITERLM
+421 YKMRFAGITERLI
-434 PLEDKASLVWFRL
+434 PLEDKASLTWFKL

-472 GGGDKMNPT
+472 GGGSKMDPT

-574 FADKQLIQGLAD
+574 FADKQLIQDLAD

-600 VEGYARALGEETVK
+600 VEGYARALGDETVK
-614 FFSIN
+614 FFKIN

-632 DMPTDYERQ
+632 DVPSDFERQ

-667 KNLKMASMLL
+667 KNLKMASMIL

-690 FELQKVQEA
+690 FELQKIQQA
-699 SKGNAMAVQ
+699 SQGNAMATQ
-708 VAEQEKRATV
+708 VAEQEKRVTL
-718 QVQLE
+718 QTQLE
-723 ADIARINAEKQWE
+723 VDVARINAEKQWD
-736 YIIQMGKKEKDIQ
+736 YIIQMGKKDKDIQ

-764 QADARIII
+764 QADARIIV
-772 SDKKQSQT
+772 SEKKQIQT
-780 PTPTKEK
+780 PK

>member
-73 DEQQDKTWLNIDWTA
+73 DEQQDKTWLNIDWTP

-95 REIAVSKLVQR
+95 REIAISKLVQR
-106 RYDVQAFA
+106 RYDINAFA
-114 VDPIAKSQEDNY
+114 VDPIAKSEEDNY

-140 QKAGNAELLNSPAL
+140 QKAGNQELLNSPVL
-154 ALQPGEA
+154 AAQPGEA
-161 EDLEQLKMEEQF
+161 QDLEQLKMEEQF

-186 ASLAM
+186 ASLSM

-196 EEKRKRTLENL
+196 EEKRKRTIENL
-207 FDFGVGGYTE
+207 FDFGMGGYTE
-217 YIDENGQVKLREV
+217 YIDENGQVKLREI
-230 NPENLVLSY
+230 NPENMVLSY

-252 EVREVY
+252 EVREMY
-258 VGDLAPW
+258 VGDLAPY
-265 FTPEQMN
+265 FTVEQMN

-304 VLDFEFLSWNDY
+304 VLDFECLSWNDY
-316 TYKQE
+316 TYKEE

-327 IRFGKTKYQ
+327 VRFGKTKYQ
-336 DSTKLSVNKDGVMEK
+336 DAAKLAVTKEGVIEK
-351 MGTIPNMVDFT
+351 MGTIPNMVDFS

-369 IFMPVTKKVV
+369 VFMPVTRKVV

-421 YKMRFAGITERLM
+421 YKMRFAGITERLI
-434 PLEDKASLVWFRL
+434 PLEDKASLTWFKL

-472 GGGDKMNPT
+472 GGGSKMDPT

-574 FADKQLIQGLAD
+574 FADKQLIQELAD

-600 VEGYARALGEETVK
+600 VEGYARALGDETVK
-614 FFSIN
+614 FFKIN

-632 DMPTDYERQ
+632 DVPSDFERQ

-667 KNLKMASMLL
+667 KNLKMASMIL

-690 FELQKVQEA
+690 FELQKIQEA
-699 SKGNAMAVQ
+699 SQGNAMATQ
-708 VAEQEKRATV
+708 VAEQEKRVTL
-718 QVQLE
+718 QTQLE
-723 ADIARINAEKQWE
+723 VDVARINAEKQWD
-736 YIIQMGKKEKDIQ
+736 YIIQMGKKDKDIQ

-764 QADARIII
+764 QADARIVV
-772 SDKKQSQT
+772 SEKKQIQT
-780 PTPTKEK
+780 PK

>member
-73 DEQQDKTWLNIDWTA
+73 DEQQDKTWLNIDWTP

-95 REIAVSKLVQR
+95 REIAISKLVQR
-106 RYDVQAFA
+106 RYAINAFA

-140 QKAGNAELLNSPAL
+140 QKAGNQELLNSPVL
-154 ALQPGEA
+154 APQPGEA
-161 EDLEQLKMEEQF
+161 QDLEQLKMEEQF
-173 GYKHVMSMEAEMA
+173 GYKHIMSMEAEMA

-196 EEKRKRTLENL
+196 DEKRKRTIENL
-207 FDFGVGGYTE
+207 FDFGMGGYTE
-217 YIDENGQVKLREV
+217 YIDENGQVKLREI
-230 NPENLVLSY
+230 NPENMVLSY

-265 FTPEQMN
+265 FTVEQMN

-316 TYKQE
+316 TYKEE

-327 IRFGKTKYQ
+327 VRFGKTKYQ
-336 DSTKLSVNKDGVMEK
+336 DATKLSVTKEGVIDK
-351 MGTIPNMVDFT
+351 MGTIPNMIDFT

-369 IFMPVTKKVV
+369 IFMPVTRKVV

-421 YKMRFAGITERLM
+421 YKMRFAGITERLI
-434 PLEDKASLVWFRL
+434 PLEDKASLTWFKL

-472 GGGDKMNPT
+472 GGGEKMNPT

-574 FADKQLIQGLAD
+574 FADKQLIQELAD

-614 FFSIN
+614 FFQIS
-619 PDISIHEFGIFIQ
+619 PDISIHEFGIFIE
-632 DMPTDYERQ
+632 DVPSDFERQ

-667 KNLKMASMLL
+667 KNLKMASMIL

-690 FELQKVQEA
+690 FELQKIQEA
-699 SKGNAMAVQ
+699 SQGNAMATQ
-708 VAEQEKRATV
+708 VAEQEKRVTL
-718 QVQLE
+718 QTQLE
-723 ADIARINAEKQWE
+723 VDVARINAEKQWD
-736 YIIQMGKKEKDIQ
+736 YIIQMGKKDKDIQ

-764 QADARIII
+764 QADSRIVI
-772 SDKKQSQT
+772 SEKKQIQT
-780 PTPTKEK
+780 PKTEK

>member
-73 DEQQDKTWLNIDWTA
+73 DEQQDKTWLNIDWTP

-95 REIAVSKLVQR
+95 REIAISKLVQR
-106 RYDVQAFA
+106 RYDINAFA
-114 VDPIAKSQEDNY
+114 VDPIAKSEEDNY

-140 QKAGNAELLNSPAL
+140 QKAGNQELLNSPVL
-154 ALQPGEA
+154 APQPGEA
-161 EDLEQLKMEEQF
+161 QDLEQLKMEEQF

-191 YQNNF
+191 YQNKF
-196 EEKRKRTLENL
+196 EEKRKRTIENL
-207 FDFGVGGYTE
+207 FDFGMGGYTE
-217 YIDENGQVKLREV
+217 YIDENGQVKLREI
-230 NPENLVLSY
+230 NPENMVLSY

-258 VGDLAPW
+258 VGDLAPY
-265 FTPEQMN
+265 FTVEQMN

-304 VLDFEFLSWNDY
+304 VLDFECLSWNDY
-316 TYKQE
+316 TYKEE

-327 IRFGKTKYQ
+327 VRFGKTKYQ
-336 DSTKLSVNKDGVMEK
+336 DAAKVAMTKEGIIEK
-351 MGTIPNMVDFT
+351 MGTIPNMIDFS

-369 IFMPVTKKVV
+369 VFMPVTRKVV

-421 YKMRFAGITERLM
+421 YKMRFAGITERLI
-434 PLEDKASLVWFRL
+434 PLEDKASLTWFKL

-465 LEGVDFG
+465 LEDVDFG
-472 GGGDKMNPT
+472 GGGSKMDPT

-488 SNFVVPYRSTD
+488 SNFVVPYRSND
-499 LLSQNPNYK
+499 LLSQNPNDK

-574 FADKQLIQGLAD
+574 FADKQLIQDLAD

-600 VEGYARALGEETVK
+600 VEGYARALGDETVK
-614 FFSIN
+614 FFKIN

-632 DMPTDYERQ
+632 DVPSDYERQ

-667 KNLKMASMLL
+667 KNLKMASMIL

-690 FELQKVQEA
+690 FELQKIQQA
-699 SKGNAMAVQ
+699 SQGNAMATQ
-708 VAEQEKRATV
+708 VAEQEKRVTL
-718 QVQLE
+718 QTQLE
-723 ADIARINAEKQWE
+723 VDVARINAEKQWD
-736 YIIQMGKKEKDIQ
+736 YIIQMGKKDKDIQ

-764 QADARIII
+764 QADARIVV
-772 SDKKQSQT
+772 SEKKQIQT
-780 PTPTKEK
+780 PK

>member
-1 MQQATNTYPNQQID
+1 
-15 PREKGYDWILQY
+15 
-27 CKAAWGDSRGYVPNN
+27 

-73 DEQQDKTWLNIDWTA
+73 DEQQDKTWLNIDWTP

-95 REIAVSKLVQR
+95 REIAISKLVQR
-106 RYDVQAFA
+106 RYDINAFA
-114 VDPIAKSQEDNY
+114 VDPIAKSEEDNY

-140 QKAGNAELLNSPAL
+140 QKAGNQELLNSPVL
-154 ALQPGEA
+154 APQPGEA
-161 EDLEQLKMEEQF
+161 QDLEQLKMEEQF

-191 YQNNF
+191 YQNKF
-196 EEKRKRTLENL
+196 EEKRKRTIENL
-207 FDFGVGGYTE
+207 FDFGMGGYTE
-217 YIDENGQVKLREV
+217 YIDENGQVKLREI
-230 NPENLVLSY
+230 NPENMVLSY

-265 FTPEQMN
+265 FTVEQMN

-316 TYKQE
+316 TYKEE

-327 IRFGKTKYQ
+327 VRFGKTKYQ
-336 DSTKLSVNKDGVMEK
+336 DATKLSVTKEGVIDK
-351 MGTIPNMVDFT
+351 MGTIPNMIDFS

-369 IFMPVTKKVV
+369 IFMPVTRKVV

-421 YKMRFAGITERLM
+421 YKMRFAGITERLI
-434 PLEDKASLVWFRL
+434 PLEDKASLTWFKL

-472 GGGDKMNPT
+472 GGGEKMNPT

-574 FADKQLIQGLAD
+574 FADKQLIQDLAD

-614 FFSIN
+614 FFQIS
-619 PDISIHEFGIFIQ
+619 PDISIHEFGIFIE
-632 DMPTDYERQ
+632 DVPSDFERQ

-667 KNLKMASMLL
+667 KNLKMASMIL

-690 FELQKVQEA
+690 FELQKIQEA
-699 SKGNAMAVQ
+699 SQGNAMAVQ
-708 VAEQEKRATV
+708 VAEQEKRVTL
-718 QVQLE
+718 QTQLE
-723 ADIARINAEKQWE
+723 VDVARINAEKQWD
-736 YIIQMGKKEKDIQ
+736 YIIQMGKKDKDIQ

-764 QADARIII
+764 QADARIVV
-772 SDKKQSQT
+772 SEKKQLQT
-780 PTPTKEK
+780 PKTEK

>member
-73 DEQQDKTWLNIDWTA
+73 DEQQDKTWLNIDWTP

-95 REIAVSKLVQR
+95 REIAISKLVQR
-106 RYDVQAFA
+106 RYDINAFA
-114 VDPIAKSQEDNY
+114 VDPIAKSEEDNY

-140 QKAGNAELLNSPAL
+140 QKAGNQELLNSPVL
-154 ALQPGEA
+154 AAQPGEA
-161 EDLEQLKMEEQF
+161 QDLEQLKMEEQF

-186 ASLAM
+186 ASLSM

-196 EEKRKRTLENL
+196 EEKRKRTIENL
-207 FDFGVGGYTE
+207 FDFGMGGYTE
-217 YIDENGQVKLREV
+217 YIDENGQVKLREI
-230 NPENLVLSY
+230 NPENMVLSY

-252 EVREVY
+252 EVREMY
-258 VGDLAPW
+258 VGDLAPY
-265 FTPEQMN
+265 FTVEQMN

-304 VLDFEFLSWNDY
+304 VLDFECLSWNDY
-316 TYKQE
+316 TYKEE

-327 IRFGKTKYQ
+327 VRFGKTKYQ
-336 DSTKLSVNKDGVMEK
+336 DAAKLAVTKEGVIEK
-351 MGTIPNMVDFT
+351 MGTIPNMVDFS

-369 IFMPVTKKVV
+369 VFMPVTRKVV

-421 YKMRFAGITERLM
+421 YKMRFAGITERLI
-434 PLEDKASLVWFRL
+434 PLEDKASLTWFKL

-472 GGGDKMNPT
+472 GGGSKMDPT

-574 FADKQLIQGLAD
+574 FADKQLIQELAD

-600 VEGYARALGEETVK
+600 VEGYARALGDETVK
-614 FFSIN
+614 FFKIN

-632 DMPTDYERQ
+632 DVPSDFERQ

-667 KNLKMASMLL
+667 KNLKMASMIL

-690 FELQKVQEA
+690 FELQKIQQA
-699 SKGNAMAVQ
+699 SQGNAMATQ
-708 VAEQEKRATV
+708 VAEQEKRVTL
-718 QVQLE
+718 QTQLE
-723 ADIARINAEKQWE
+723 VDVARINAEKQWD
-736 YIIQMGKKEKDIQ
+736 YIIQMGKKDKDIQ

-764 QADARIII
+764 QADARIIV
-772 SDKKQSQT
+772 SEKKQIQT
-780 PTPTKEK
+780 PK

>member
-73 DEQQDKTWLNIDWTA
+73 DEQQDKTWLNIDWTP

-95 REIAVSKLVQR
+95 REIAISKLVQR
-106 RYDVQAFA
+106 RYDINAFA
-114 VDPIAKSQEDNY
+114 VDPIAKSEEDNY

-140 QKAGNAELLNSPAL
+140 QKAGNQELLNSPVL
-154 ALQPGEA
+154 APQPGEA
-161 EDLEQLKMEEQF
+161 QDLEQLKMEEQF

-191 YQNNF
+191 YQNKF
-196 EEKRKRTLENL
+196 EEKRKRTIENL
-207 FDFGVGGYTE
+207 FDFGMGGYTE
-217 YIDENGQVKLREV
+217 YIDENGQVKLREI
-230 NPENLVLSY
+230 NPENMVLSY

-258 VGDLAPW
+258 VGDLAPY
-265 FTPEQMN
+265 FTVEQMN

-304 VLDFEFLSWNDY
+304 VLDFECLSWNDY
-316 TYKQE
+316 TYKEE

-327 IRFGKTKYQ
+327 VRFGKTKYQ
-336 DSTKLSVNKDGVMEK
+336 DAAKVAMTKEGIIEK
-351 MGTIPNMVDFT
+351 MGTIPNMIDFS

-369 IFMPVTKKVV
+369 VFMPVTRKVV

-421 YKMRFAGITERLM
+421 YKMRFAGITERLI
-434 PLEDKASLVWFRL
+434 PLEDKASLTWFKL

-465 LEGVDFG
+465 LEDVDFG
-472 GGGDKMNPT
+472 GGGSKMDPT

-574 FADKQLIQGLAD
+574 FADKQLIQDLAD

-600 VEGYARALGEETVK
+600 VEGYARALGDETVK
-614 FFSIN
+614 FFKIN

-632 DMPTDYERQ
+632 DVPSDYERQ

-667 KNLKMASMLL
+667 KNLKMASMIL

-690 FELQKVQEA
+690 FELQKIQQA
-699 SKGNAMAVQ
+699 SQGNAMATQ
-708 VAEQEKRATV
+708 VAEQEKRVTL
-718 QVQLE
+718 QTQLE
-723 ADIARINAEKQWE
+723 VDVARINAEKQWD
-736 YIIQMGKKEKDIQ
+736 YIIQMGKKDKDIQ

-764 QADARIII
+764 QADARIIV
-772 SDKKQSQT
+772 SEKKQIQT
-780 PTPTKEK
+780 PK

>member
-15 PREKGYDWILQY
+15 PREKGYDWILAY

-95 REIAVSKLVQR
+95 REIAISKLVQR
-106 RYDVQAFA
+106 RYDINAFA
-114 VDPIAKSQEDNY
+114 VDPIAKSEEDKY

-140 QKAGNAELLNSPAL
+140 QKAGSKELLESPAL

-173 GYKHVMSMEAEMA
+173 GYKHVMSMEAEIA

-196 EEKRKRTLENL
+196 EEKRKRTIENL
-207 FDFGVGGYTE
+207 FDFGMGGYTE
-217 YIDENGQVKLREV
+217 YIDENGQVKLREI
-230 NPENLVLSY
+230 NPENMVLSY

-304 VLDFEFLSWNDY
+304 ILDFEFLSWNDY
-316 TYKQE
+316 TYKEE

-327 IRFGKTKYQ
+327 VRFGKTKYQ
-336 DSTKLSVNKDGVMEK
+336 DASKLSVTKEGVIDK
-351 MGTIPNMVDFT
+351 MGAIPNMVDFT

-369 IFMPVTKKVV
+369 IYMPVTKKVV

-409 TKLNIQLYSWNF
+409 TKLNIQLYAWNF
-421 YKMRFAGITERLM
+421 YKMRFAGITERLI
-434 PLEDKASLVWFRL
+434 PLEDKASLAWFRL

-472 GGGDKMNPT
+472 AGGEKMNPT

-600 VEGYARALGEETVK
+600 VEGYARALGDETVK
-614 FFSIN
+614 FFKIN
-619 PDISIHEFGIFIQ
+619 PDISLHEFGIFIQ
-632 DMPTDYERQ
+632 DVPSDFERQ

-677 AYRIKKRREKLQE
+677 AYRIKKRREKMQE
-690 FELQKVQEA
+690 FELQKIQEA
-699 SKGNAMAVQ
+699 SQGNAMAVQ
-708 VAEQEKRATV
+708 VAEQEKRTTL
-718 QVQLE
+718 QTQLE
-723 ADIARINAEKQWE
+723 VDIARINAEKQWE
-736 YIIQMGKKEKDIQ
+736 YIIQMGKKDKDIQ

-764 QADARIII
+764 QADSRIVI
-772 SDKKQSQT
+772 SDRKQAQT
-780 PTPTKEK
+780 PTKTK

>member
-73 DEQQDKTWLNIDWTA
+73 DEQQDKTWLNIDWTP

-95 REIAVSKLVQR
+95 REIAISKLVQR
-106 RYDVQAFA
+106 RYDINAFA
-114 VDPIAKSQEDNY
+114 VDPIAKSEEDNY

-140 QKAGNAELLNSPAL
+140 QKAGNQELLNSPVL
-154 ALQPGEA
+154 AAQPGEA
-161 EDLEQLKMEEQF
+161 QDLEQLKMEEQF

-186 ASLAM
+186 ASLSM

-196 EEKRKRTLENL
+196 EEKRKRTIENL
-207 FDFGVGGYTE
+207 FDFGMGGYTE
-217 YIDENGQVKLREV
+217 YIDENGQVKLREI
-230 NPENLVLSY
+230 NPENMVLSY

-252 EVREVY
+252 EVREMY
-258 VGDLAPW
+258 VGDLAPY
-265 FTPEQMN
+265 FTVEQMN

-304 VLDFEFLSWNDY
+304 VLDFECLSWNDY
-316 TYKQE
+316 TYKEE

-327 IRFGKTKYQ
+327 VRFGKTKYQ
-336 DSTKLSVNKDGVMEK
+336 DAAKLAVTKEGVIEK
-351 MGTIPNMVDFT
+351 MGTIPNMVDFS

-369 IFMPVTKKVV
+369 VFMPVTRKVV

-421 YKMRFAGITERLM
+421 YKMRFAGITERLI
-434 PLEDKASLVWFRL
+434 PLEDKASLTWFKL

-472 GGGDKMNPT
+472 GGGSKMDPT

-574 FADKQLIQGLAD
+574 FADKQLIQELAD

-600 VEGYARALGEETVK
+600 VEGYARALGDETVK
-614 FFSIN
+614 FFKIN

-632 DMPTDYERQ
+632 DVPSDFERQ

-667 KNLKMASMLL
+667 KNLKMASMIL

-690 FELQKVQEA
+690 FELQKIQQA
-699 SKGNAMAVQ
+699 SQGNAMATQ
-708 VAEQEKRATV
+708 VAEQEKRVTL
-718 QVQLE
+718 QTQLE
-723 ADIARINAEKQWE
+723 VDVARINAEKQWD
-736 YIIQMGKKEKDIQ
+736 YIIQMGKKDKDIQ

-764 QADARIII
+764 QADSRIVI
-772 SDKKQSQT
+772 SEKKQIQT
-780 PTPTKEK
+780 PK

>member
-27 CKAAWGDSRGYVPNN
+27 CKAAWGDSRGYIPNN

-59 GRQSTT
+59 GRQSNS

-73 DEQQDKTWLNIDWTA
+73 DEQTDKTWLNIDWTA

-95 REIAVSKLVQR
+95 REIAISKLIQR
-106 RYDVQAFA
+106 RYDIQAFA
-114 VDPIAKSQEDNY
+114 VDPLAKSEEDNY
-126 FTEMK
+126 FNEMK

-140 QKAGNAELLNSPAL
+140 QKAGNEDLATSPVL
-154 ALQPGEA
+154 AAAPGEA
-161 EDLEQLKMEEQF
+161 EDLEQLKMEQEF

-196 EEKRKRTLENL
+196 EDKRKRTIENL
-207 FDFGVGGYTE
+207 FDFGIGGYTQ
-217 YIDENGQVKLREV
+217 YIDENGQVKVRDV
-230 NPENLVLSY
+230 NPENMVLSY

-252 EVREVY
+252 EVREMY
-258 VGDLAPW
+258 VGDLAPY
-265 FTPEQMN
+265 FSKDQMD

-316 TYKQE
+316 TYKE
-321 VDNRGN
+321 EIDNRGN
-327 IRFGKTKYQ
+327 ARFGKTKY
-336 DSTKLSVNKDGVMEK
+336 SAGSGSSK
-351 MGTIPNMVDFT
+351 MGTMPSMVDDRDR
-362 MKGQAEP
+362 GQAEP
-369 IFMPVTKKVV
+369 IYMPVTKKVV

-409 TKLNIQLYSWNF
+409 TDLNIQLYSWNF
-421 YKMRFAGITERLM
+421 YKMRFAGVTERLI
-434 PLEDKASLVWFRL
+434 PLEDKASLAWFRL
-447 QNMSNK
+447 QNMANK
-453 LIPYLINIDLNA
+453 LIPYLINVDLNA

-472 GGGDKMNPT
+472 GGGDKMKPD

-517 LAVFGQLYQ
+517 LAVFGQLY
-526 ELQNT
+526 EDLMRT
-531 LDMMRQVSGLNELTD
+531 IDLMRQVSGLNELTD

-574 FADKQLIQGLAD
+574 FADKQLIQRTAD

-600 VEGYARALGEETVK
+600 VEGYAKALGEETVK
-614 FFSIN
+614 FLQIN
-619 PDISIHEFGIFIQ
+619 PNIAMHEFGIFIQ
-632 DMPTDYERQ
+632 DAPQEYERQ

-653 GLIEPEDKILVMST
+653 GLIEPEDKILVMSCR
-667 KNLKMASMLL
+667 NLKQAAMVL
-677 AYRIKKRREKLQE
+677 AYKIKKRREKMQE
-690 FELQKVQEA
+690 YELQKIREA
-699 SKGNAMAVQ
+699 SQGNAMAVQ
-708 VAEQEKRATV
+708 TAEQEKRVTLETQL
-718 QVQLE
+718 QV
-723 ADIARINAEKQWE
+723 DIAKINAEKQWE
-736 YIIQMGKKEKDIQ
+736 YIIQMGKKEKDIE
-749 EAEIQKEAKVIAQRI
+749 EAEIQKDAKVIAQRI
-764 QADARIII
+764 SADAKMAI
-772 SDKKQSQT
+772 SEKKQVQA
-780 PTPTKEK
+780 PKIK